1 MKVNPFKTRDG
12 ELKRDRQDKGR
23 KKRREGRRGGK

>member
-1 MKVNPFKTRDG
+1 MKVNPFQKREG